1 MGIANGWQLLWLFF
15 IYSFAGWVVEVF
27 LKYRQYKRFIN
38 RGFLI
43 GPYCPIYGI
52 GAIVITVGDGLL
64 SPWETS
70 FAMRFLV
77 SFVLC
82 GLLEYTAGYL
92 LEKYFHARW
101 WDYSQK
107 PMNLHGRVWIGNL
120 ILFGI
125 GGAFLLEVSNPRLLA
140 LAARLEPR
148 FFAAILMAVS
158 ILFAFDGILS
168 YFIMN
173 LLKQGVEE
181 SRADKSEEIAA
192 EVRYLLENRSVFH
205 KRILDAYPELTF
217 RTEKVKARLERI
229 RKEGEAIRL
238 LAEEK
243 VEALE
248 EKAHAGRE
256 VASKNLITT
265 WSLQWEIIEKQ
276 EALIALLRAGSEED
290 ALLELEKTIRED
302 KEILENRKRRLRIVK
317 FE

>member
-1 MGIANGWQLLWLFF
+1 MEYAMGYQLLWLFF
-15 IYSFAGWVVEVF
+15 IYSIAGWVTEVF
-27 LKYRQYKRFIN
+27 LKFLEYKRFIN

-43 GPYCPIYGI
+43 GPYCPIYGA
-52 GAIVITVGDGLL
+52 GAVLITVGGKLL
-64 SPWETS
+64 SPVDRTWAMS
-70 FAMRFLV
+70 FLIA
-77 SFVLC
+77 FVLC
-82 GLLEYTAGYL
+82 GLLEYMTSYI

-101 WDYSQK
+101 WDYTER

-125 GGAFLLEVSNPRLLA
+125 GGVLILEDFNPRLLA

-148 FFAAILMAVS
+148 LFTAILTAVS
-158 ILFAFDGILS
+158 ILFVADAVMS

-173 LLKQGVEE
+173 LLKQGVEK

-243 VEALE
+243 VEAVE
-248 EKAHAGRE
+248 ARAKEA
-256 VASKNLITT
+256 ASKNLTPT
-265 WSLQWEIIEKQ
+265 WTLQREIIEKQ
-276 EALIALLRAGSEED
+276 DALIASLKEGAD
-290 ALLELEKTIRED
+290 AKALEELEEAIREN
-302 KEILENRKRRLRIVK
+302 KEILENRERRLRLMRA
-317 FE
+317 E

>member
-1 MGIANGWQLLWLFF
+1 MEFTGGYQLLWLFF
-15 IYSFAGWVVEVF
+15 IYSVAGWVTEVF
-27 LKYRQYKRFIN
+27 LKFLEYKRFIN

-43 GPYCPIYGI
+43 GPYCPIYGA
-52 GAIVITVGDGLL
+52 GAVLITVGGKLL
-64 SPWETS
+64 SPVDRTWAMS
-70 FAMRFLV
+70 FLIA
-77 SFVLC
+77 FVLC
-82 GLLEYTAGYL
+82 GLLEYLTSYI

-101 WDYSQK
+101 WDYTER

-125 GGAFLLEVSNPRLLA
+125 GGVFILEDFNPRLLA
-140 LAARLEPR
+140 LAHRLEPR
-148 FFAAILMAVS
+148 LFAAILIAVS
-158 ILFAFDGILS
+158 ILFVADAVMS

-173 LLKQGVEE
+173 LLKQGVEK

-243 VEALE
+243 VEAVE
-248 EKAHAGRE
+248 ARAKEA
-256 VASKNLITT
+256 ASKNLTPT
-265 WSLQWEIIEKQ
+265 WILQREIIEKQ
-276 EALIALLRAGSEED
+276 DALIASLKEGAD
-290 ALLELEKTIRED
+290 AKALEELEEAIREN
-302 KEILENRKRRLRIVK
+302 KEILENRERRLRLIK
-317 FE
+317 AE

>member
-1 MGIANGWQLLWLFF
+1 MEFTGGYQLLWLFF
-15 IYSFAGWVVEVF
+15 IYSVAGWVTEVF
-27 LKYRQYKRFIN
+27 LKFLEYKRFIN

-43 GPYCPIYGI
+43 GPYCPIYGA
-52 GAIVITVGDGLL
+52 GAVLITVGGKLL
-64 SPWETS
+64 SPVDRTWAMS
-70 FAMRFLV
+70 FLIA
-77 SFVLC
+77 FVLC
-82 GLLEYTAGYL
+82 GLLEYLTSYI

-101 WDYSQK
+101 WDYTER

-125 GGAFLLEVSNPRLLA
+125 GGVFILNVFNPRLLA
-140 LAARLEPR
+140 LAHRLEPR
-148 FFAAILMAVS
+148 LFAAILIAVS
-158 ILFAFDGILS
+158 ILFVADAVMS

-173 LLKQGVEE
+173 LLKQGVEK

-243 VEALE
+243 VEAME
-248 EKAHAGRE
+248 AFAKET
-256 VASKNLITT
+256 ASKNLTPTRI
-265 WSLQWEIIEKQ
+265 LQREIIEKQ
-276 EALIALLRAGSEED
+276 DALIASLKEGAD
-290 ALLELEKTIRED
+290 AKALEELEEAIREN
-302 KEILENRKRRLRIVK
+302 KEILENRERRLRLIK
-317 FE
+317 AE

>member
-1 MGIANGWQLLWLFF
+1 MEFTGGYQLLWLFF
-15 IYSFAGWVVEVF
+15 IYSVAGWVTEVF
-27 LKYRQYKRFIN
+27 LKFLEYKRFIN

-43 GPYCPIYGI
+43 GPYCPIYGA
-52 GAIVITVGDGLL
+52 GAVLITVGGKLL
-64 SPWETS
+64 SPVDRTWAMS
-70 FAMRFLV
+70 FLIA
-77 SFVLC
+77 FVLC
-82 GLLEYTAGYL
+82 GLLEYLTSYI

-101 WDYSQK
+101 WDYTER

-125 GGAFLLEVSNPRLLA
+125 GGVFILEDFNPRLLA
-140 LAARLEPR
+140 LAHRLEPR
-148 FFAAILMAVS
+148 LFAAILIAVS
-158 ILFAFDGILS
+158 ILFVADAVMS

-173 LLKQGVEE
+173 LLKQGVEK

-243 VEALE
+243 VEAVE
-248 EKAHAGRE
+248 ARAKEA
-256 VASKNLITT
+256 ASKNLTPT
-265 WSLQWEIIEKQ
+265 WTLQREIIEKQ
-276 EALIALLRAGSEED
+276 DALIASLKEGAD
-290 ALLELEKTIRED
+290 AKALEELEEAIREN
-302 KEILENRKRRLRIVK
+302 KEILENRERRLRLIK
-317 FE
+317 AE

>member
-1 MGIANGWQLLWLFF
+1 MEFTGGYQLLWLFF
-15 IYSFAGWVVEVF
+15 IYSVAGWVTEVF
-27 LKYRQYKRFIN
+27 LKFLEYKRFIN

-43 GPYCPIYGI
+43 GPYCPIYGA
-52 GAIVITVGDGLL
+52 GAVLITVGGKLL
-64 SPWETS
+64 SPVDRTWAMS
-70 FAMRFLV
+70 FLIA
-77 SFVLC
+77 FVLC
-82 GLLEYTAGYL
+82 GLLEYLTSYI

-101 WDYSQK
+101 WDYTER

-125 GGAFLLEVSNPRLLA
+125 GGVFILNVFNPRLLA
-140 LAARLEPR
+140 LAHRLDPR
-148 FFAAILMAVS
+148 LFAAILIAVS
-158 ILFAFDGILS
+158 ILFVADAVMS

-173 LLKQGVEE
+173 LLKQGVEK

-243 VEALE
+243 VEAVE
-248 EKAHAGRE
+248 ARAKEA
-256 VASKNLITT
+256 ASKNLTPT
-265 WSLQWEIIEKQ
+265 WTLQREIIEKQ
-276 EALIALLRAGSEED
+276 DALIASLKEGAD
-290 ALLELEKTIRED
+290 AKALEELEEAIREN
-302 KEILENRKRRLRIVK
+302 KEILENRERRLRLIK
-317 FE
+317 AE

>member
-1 MGIANGWQLLWLFF
+1 MEYAMGYQLLWLFF
-15 IYSFAGWVVEVF
+15 IYSIAGWVTEVF
-27 LKYRQYKRFIN
+27 LKFLEYKRFIN

-43 GPYCPIYGI
+43 GPYCPIYGA
-52 GAIVITVGDGLL
+52 GAVLITVGGKLL
-64 SPWETS
+64 SPVDRTWAMS
-70 FAMRFLV
+70 FLIA
-77 SFVLC
+77 FVLC
-82 GLLEYTAGYL
+82 GLLEYLTSYI

-101 WDYSQK
+101 WDYTER

-125 GGAFLLEVSNPRLLA
+125 GGVFILNVFNPRLLA
-140 LAARLEPR
+140 LAERFDPRL
-148 FFAAILMAVS
+148 FAAILTAVS
-158 ILFAFDGILS
+158 ILFVADVVMS

-173 LLKQGVEE
+173 LLKQGVEK

-243 VEALE
+243 VEAME
-248 EKAHAGRE
+248 AFAKET
-256 VASKNLITT
+256 ASKNLTPTRI
-265 WSLQWEIIEKQ
+265 LQREIIEKQ
-276 EALIALLRAGSEED
+276 DALIAALKAGTDGEDLPDLEE
-290 ALLELEKTIRED
+290 AIREN
-302 KEILENRKRRLRIVK
+302 KEILENRERRLRLIK
-317 FE
+317 AE

>member
-1 MGIANGWQLLWLFF
+1 MEFTGGYQLLWLFF
-15 IYSFAGWVVEVF
+15 IYSVAGWVMEVF
-27 LKYRQYKRFIN
+27 LKFLEYKRFIN

-43 GPYCPIYGI
+43 GPYCPIYGA
-52 GAIVITVGDGLL
+52 GAVLITVGGKLL
-64 SPWETS
+64 SPVDRTWAMS
-70 FAMRFLV
+70 FLIA
-77 SFVLC
+77 FVLC
-82 GLLEYTAGYL
+82 GLLEYLTSYI

-101 WDYSQK
+101 WDYTER

-125 GGAFLLEVSNPRLLA
+125 GGVFILEDFNPRLLA
-140 LAARLEPR
+140 LAHRLEPR
-148 FFAAILMAVS
+148 LFAAILIAVS
-158 ILFAFDGILS
+158 ILFVADAVMS

-173 LLKQGVEE
+173 LLKQGVEK

-243 VEALE
+243 VEVVEAFAKE
-248 EKAHAGRE
+248 T
-256 VASKNLITT
+256 ASKNLTPTRI
-265 WSLQWEIIEKQ
+265 LQREIIEKQ
-276 EALIALLRAGSEED
+276 DALIASLKEGAD
-290 ALLELEKTIRED
+290 AKALEELEEAIREN
-302 KEILENRKRRLRIVK
+302 KEILENRERRLRLIRT
-317 FE
+317 E

>member
-1 MGIANGWQLLWLFF
+1 MEFTGGYQLLWLFF
-15 IYSFAGWVVEVF
+15 IYSVAGWVTEVF
-27 LKYRQYKRFIN
+27 LKFLEYKRFIN

-43 GPYCPIYGI
+43 GPYCPIYGA
-52 GAIVITVGDGLL
+52 GAVLITVGGKLL
-64 SPWETS
+64 SPVDRTWAMS
-70 FAMRFLV
+70 FLIA
-77 SFVLC
+77 FVLC
-82 GLLEYTAGYL
+82 GLLEYLTSYI

-101 WDYSQK
+101 WDYTER

-125 GGAFLLEVSNPRLLA
+125 GGVFILNVFNPRLLA
-140 LAARLEPR
+140 LAERFDPRL
-148 FFAAILMAVS
+148 FVAILIAIS
-158 ILFAFDGILS
+158 ILFVADAVMS

-173 LLKQGVEE
+173 LLKQGVEK

-243 VEALE
+243 VEAVE
-248 EKAHAGRE
+248 ARAKEA
-256 VASKNLITT
+256 ASKNLTPT
-265 WSLQWEIIEKQ
+265 WILQREIIEKQ
-276 EALIALLRAGSEED
+276 DALIASLKEGAD
-290 ALLELEKTIRED
+290 AKALEELEEAIREN
-302 KEILENRKRRLRIVK
+302 KEILENRERRLRLIK
-317 FE
+317 AE

>member
-1 MGIANGWQLLWLFF
+1 MEFTGGYQLLWLFF
-15 IYSFAGWVVEVF
+15 IYSVAGWVTEVF
-27 LKYRQYKRFIN
+27 LKFLEYKRFIN

-43 GPYCPIYGI
+43 GPYCPIYGA
-52 GAIVITVGDGLL
+52 GAVLITVGGKLL
-64 SPWETS
+64 SPVDRTWAMS
-70 FAMRFLV
+70 FLIA
-77 SFVLC
+77 FVLC
-82 GLLEYTAGYL
+82 GLLEYMTSYI

-101 WDYSQK
+101 WDYTER

-125 GGAFLLEVSNPRLLA
+125 GGVFILNVFNPRLLA
-140 LAARLEPR
+140 LAHRLDPR
-148 FFAAILMAVS
+148 LFAAILIAVS
-158 ILFAFDGILS
+158 ILFVADAVMS

-173 LLKQGVEE
+173 LLKQGVEK

-243 VEALE
+243 VEAME
-248 EKAHAGRE
+248 AFAKET
-256 VASKNLITT
+256 ASKNLTPTRI
-265 WSLQWEIIEKQ
+265 LQREIIEKQ
-276 EALIALLRAGSEED
+276 DALIASLKEGAD
-290 ALLELEKTIRED
+290 AKALEELEEAIREN
-302 KEILENRKRRLRIVK
+302 KEILENRERRLRLIRA
-317 FE
+317 E

>member
-1 MGIANGWQLLWLFF
+1 MEFTGGYQLLWLFF
-15 IYSFAGWVVEVF
+15 IYSVAGWITEVF
-27 LKYRQYKRFIN
+27 LKFLEYKRFIN

-43 GPYCPIYGI
+43 GPYCPIYGA
-52 GAIVITVGDGLL
+52 GAVLITVGGKLL
-64 SPWETS
+64 SPVDRTWAMS
-70 FAMRFLV
+70 FLIA
-77 SFVLC
+77 FVLC
-82 GLLEYTAGYL
+82 GLLEYLTSYI

-101 WDYSQK
+101 WDYTER

-125 GGAFLLEVSNPRLLA
+125 GGVFILEVFNSRLLA
-140 LAARLEPR
+140 LADRLEPR
-148 FFAAILMAVS
+148 LFAAILTAVC
-158 ILFAFDGILS
+158 ILFVADAVMS

-173 LLKQGVEE
+173 LLKQGVEK

-243 VEALE
+243 VEAME
-248 EKAHAGRE
+248 AFAKET
-256 VASKNLITT
+256 ASKNLTPTRI
-265 WSLQWEIIEKQ
+265 LQREIIEKQ
-276 EALIALLRAGSEED
+276 DALIASLKEGAD
-290 ALLELEKTIRED
+290 AKALEELEEAIREN
-302 KEILENRKRRLRIVK
+302 KEILENRERRLRLIK
-317 FE
+317 AE

>member
-1 MGIANGWQLLWLFF
+1 MEYAMGYQLLWLFF
-15 IYSFAGWVVEVF
+15 IYSIAGWVTEVF
-27 LKYRQYKRFIN
+27 LKYLEYKRFIN

-43 GPYCPIYGI
+43 GPYCPIYGA
-52 GAIVITVGDGLL
+52 GAVLITVGGKLL
-64 SPWETS
+64 SPVDRTWAMS
-70 FAMRFLV
+70 FLIA
-77 SFVLC
+77 FVLC
-82 GLLEYTAGYL
+82 GLLEYLTSYI

-101 WDYSQK
+101 WDYTER

-125 GGAFLLEVSNPRLLA
+125 GGVFILNVFNPRLLA
-140 LAARLEPR
+140 LAHRLDPR
-148 FFAAILMAVS
+148 LFAAILIAVS
-158 ILFAFDGILS
+158 ILFVADVVMS

-173 LLKQGVEE
+173 LLKQGVEK

-243 VEALE
+243 VEAVE
-248 EKAHAGRE
+248 ARAKEA
-256 VASKNLITT
+256 ASKNLTPT
-265 WSLQWEIIEKQ
+265 RVLQREIIEKQ
-276 EALIALLRAGSEED
+276 DALIASLKEGAD
-290 ALLELEKTIRED
+290 AKALEELEEAIRENKD
-302 KEILENRKRRLRIVK
+302 ILENRERRLRLMRA
-317 FE
+317 E

>member
-1 MGIANGWQLLWLFF
+1 MEFTGGYQLLWLFF
-15 IYSFAGWVVEVF
+15 IYSVAGWVTEVF
-27 LKYRQYKRFIN
+27 LKFLEYKRFIN

-43 GPYCPIYGI
+43 GPYCPIYGA
-52 GAIVITVGDGLL
+52 GAVLITVGGKLL
-64 SPWETS
+64 SPVDRTWAMS
-70 FAMRFLV
+70 FLIA
-77 SFVLC
+77 FVLC
-82 GLLEYTAGYL
+82 GLLEYLTSYI

-101 WDYSQK
+101 WDYTER

-125 GGAFLLEVSNPRLLA
+125 GGVFILEDFNPRLLA
-140 LAARLEPR
+140 LAHRLEPR
-148 FFAAILMAVS
+148 LFAAILIAVS
-158 ILFAFDGILS
+158 ILFVADAVMS

-173 LLKQGVEE
+173 LLKQGVEK

-243 VEALE
+243 VEAME
-248 EKAHAGRE
+248 AFAKET
-256 VASKNLITT
+256 ASKNLTPTRI
-265 WSLQWEIIEKQ
+265 LQREIIEKQ
-276 EALIALLRAGSEED
+276 DALIASLKEGAD
-290 ALLELEKTIRED
+290 AKALEELEEAIREN
-302 KEILENRKRRLRIVK
+302 KEILENRERRLRLIRA
-317 FE
+317 E

>member
-1 MGIANGWQLLWLFF
+1 MEFTGGYQLLWLFF
-15 IYSFAGWVVEVF
+15 IYSVAGWVTEVF
-27 LKYRQYKRFIN
+27 LKFLEYKRFIN

-43 GPYCPIYGI
+43 GPYCPIYGA
-52 GAIVITVGDGLL
+52 GAVLITVGGKLL
-64 SPWETS
+64 SPVDRTWAMS
-70 FAMRFLV
+70 FLIA
-77 SFVLC
+77 FVLC
-82 GLLEYTAGYL
+82 GLLEYLTSYI

-101 WDYSQK
+101 WDYTER

-125 GGAFLLEVSNPRLLA
+125 GGVFILEDFNPRLLA
-140 LAARLEPR
+140 LAHRLEPR
-148 FFAAILMAVS
+148 LFAAILIAVS
-158 ILFAFDGILS
+158 ILFVADVVMS

-173 LLKQGVEE
+173 LLKQGVEK

-243 VEALE
+243 VEAME
-248 EKAHAGRE
+248 AFAKET
-256 VASKNLITT
+256 ASKNLTPTRI
-265 WSLQWEIIEKQ
+265 LQREIIEKQ
-276 EALIALLRAGSEED
+276 DALIASLKEGTDAGDLR
-290 ALLELEKTIRED
+290 ELEEAIREN
-302 KEILENRKRRLRIVK
+302 KEILENRERRLRLIK
-317 FE
+317 AE

>member
-1 MGIANGWQLLWLFF
+1 MEFTGGYQLLWLFF
-15 IYSFAGWVVEVF
+15 IYSVAGWVTEVF
-27 LKYRQYKRFIN
+27 LKFLEYKRFIN

-43 GPYCPIYGI
+43 GPYCPIYGA
-52 GAIVITVGDGLL
+52 GAVLITVGGKLL
-64 SPWETS
+64 SPVDRTWAMS
-70 FAMRFLV
+70 FLIA
-77 SFVLC
+77 FVLC
-82 GLLEYTAGYL
+82 GLLEYLTSYI

-101 WDYSQK
+101 WDYTER

-125 GGAFLLEVSNPRLLA
+125 GGVFILNVFNPRLLA
-140 LAARLEPR
+140 LAHRLDPR
-148 FFAAILMAVS
+148 LFAAILIAVS
-158 ILFAFDGILS
+158 ILFVADAVMS

-173 LLKQGVEE
+173 LLKQGVEK

-243 VEALE
+243 VEAVE
-248 EKAHAGRE
+248 ARAKEA
-256 VASKNLITT
+256 ASKNLTPT
-265 WSLQWEIIEKQ
+265 WTLQREIIEKQ
-276 EALIALLRAGSEED
+276 DALIASLKEGAD
-290 ALLELEKTIRED
+290 AKALEELEEAIREN
-302 KEILENRKRRLRIVK
+302 KEILENRERRLRLIRA
-317 FE
+317 E

>member
-1 MGIANGWQLLWLFF
+1 MEYAMGYQLLWLFF
-15 IYSFAGWVVEVF
+15 IYSIAGWVTEVF
-27 LKYRQYKRFIN
+27 LKYLEYKRFIN

-43 GPYCPIYGI
+43 GPYCPIYGA
-52 GAIVITVGDGLL
+52 GAVLITVGGKLL
-64 SPWETS
+64 SPVDRTWAMS
-70 FAMRFLV
+70 FLIA
-77 SFVLC
+77 FVLC
-82 GLLEYTAGYL
+82 GLLEYLTSYI

-101 WDYSQK
+101 WDYTER

-125 GGAFLLEVSNPRLLA
+125 GGVFILEDFNPRLLA
-140 LAARLEPR
+140 LAHRMGPRL
-148 FFAAILMAVS
+148 FVAILTAVS
-158 ILFAFDGILS
+158 ILFVADAVMS

-173 LLKQGVEE
+173 LLKQGVEK

-243 VEALE
+243 VEAVE
-248 EKAHAGRE
+248 ARARE
-256 VASKNLITT
+256 AASKNLTPTRI
-265 WSLQWEIIEKQ
+265 LQREIIEKQ
-276 EALIALLRAGSEED
+276 DALIASLKEGAD
-290 ALLELEKTIRED
+290 AKALEELEEAIRENKD
-302 KEILENRKRRLRIVK
+302 ILENRERRLRLMRA
-317 FE
+317 E